1 MGVCGQRAVLGMNIN
16 KLVTKLAERGEI
28 ALAGC

>member
-1 MGVCGQRAVLGMNIN
+1 MGLCGQRAVLGMNVN
-16 KLVTKLAERGEI
+16 KLVTKLAERRGI